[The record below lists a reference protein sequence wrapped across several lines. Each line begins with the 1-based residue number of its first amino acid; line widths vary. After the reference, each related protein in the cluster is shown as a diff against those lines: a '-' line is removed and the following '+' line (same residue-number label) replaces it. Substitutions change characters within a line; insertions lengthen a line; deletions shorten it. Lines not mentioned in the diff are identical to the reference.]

1 MFSRLLFFFIFSRDK
16 VWAIFQ
22 EGTSLA
28 TMVFENLII
37 KYPVPKEKLGASS
50 VQIFKELLAR
60 CTDSNKRVQ
69 EKAEDTLEAMITN
82 EKIRNAGSMH
92 EELLKPLKVSAN
104 NLLT

>member
-1 MFSRLLFFFIFSRDK
+1 MKSVKFFSNCFRDK

-22 EGTSLA
+22 EGTGLA

-104 NLLT
+104 ILIT